1 MLGEPRHSLAGVA
14 HFGGV
19 DGVVADDAVLLE
31 VVERLNFIEAGG
43 GKVVLEAVGFH
54 ISSGRCLSLLFF
66 LSFSLFTGTKNSL
79 SLSSLGDCE
88 SPPSHS

>member
-14 HFGGV
+14 HFGCV

-54 ISSGRCLSLLFF
+54 ISSGRCLSFIFF
-66 LSFSLFTGTKNSL
+66 LSFSLGTKNSL